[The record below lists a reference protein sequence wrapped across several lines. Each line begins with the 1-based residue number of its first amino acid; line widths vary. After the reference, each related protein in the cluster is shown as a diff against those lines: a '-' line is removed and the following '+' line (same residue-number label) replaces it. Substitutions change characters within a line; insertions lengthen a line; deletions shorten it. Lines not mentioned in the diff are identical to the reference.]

1 MPIMAAEVL
10 PHTMPFRIRFS
21 WGLPLSVLGFAALA
35 AAAGWL
41 LLTDYHG
48 HLALRCA
55 VHAVGG
61 ALLGVAGWRA
71 SERLTD
77 YVNLH
82 TSAFLR
88 LALPGAGATWAATEV
103 AGVFTELTAGG
114 GAWWAEAAAP
124 LLFFAVGV
132 VPLLAGIALLA
143 GFETLLAAQRGGGGA
158 LQAVRPI
165 AVHML
170 AAVLALSGVGY
181 VVVMVPDAPIRGAMA
196 LAPERVRASG
206 WTQRERGL
214 FTEVHAGWSCAVL
227 VVPIAGAAPSLDRA
241 ARSLITRLLAAQ
253 LAQRSGLCV
262 TDPTLVARALGAHDR
277 TSSQRAVR
285 KLADAVNARHLVQ
298 GEVRVDAE
306 RPAFHVALRMYT
318 RAHAQAPWDGG
329 GENVWGPLPYSDEL
343 PPEAAFARVA
353 REAAEG
359 LGLPLTAESEPP
371 ESEESEKLPGAI
383 GQLAGHGATALA
395 RARAL
400 QLLAAAHHASDLNG
414 EHLWER
420 SIVAL
425 SALPAA
431 HDAAR
436 VLRARAA
443 LHLQRRPYALQLLD
457 GVGGSEAAAVRA
469 LADGNLLDAE
479 RRRAELADVA
489 ALTLD
494 LELAALRARYAKD
507 KANSERRKFLLDSW
521 PGYAALLYVPLSPAE
536 AAAGDAHTVIAGQLA
551 ALGADAPPPRIESL
565 AARLG
570 VDLPGRGAGLALAA
584 DLERGRASFW
594 RSQASAW
601 RSERGFDRVAA
612 WDIPDALYAANRA
625 AVVLRLR
632 ALAAGPDSG
641 AALEEDL
648 RALGASFGGYG
659 GIQTARAVALRRL
672 GAGGGERAFL
682 MAERSRRLQ
691 TDVLAWEGGESDT
704 ERELRARLQT
714 EQPPQPD
721 EPPRPWRGAPAG
733 ESETGSS
740 ALVEALHFARMQSFA
755 QDDFEVLQRAI
766 QLYERAGQ
774 PDRVAQLMHLART
787 RFVGSPVRERFLL
800 QRAEAARDL
809 ATAVGLLQ
817 ERIREQPEQWA
828 AYPLLA
834 RAYLRAREPAMAQ
847 RALLNYP
854 AFNGAGGHGAVRH
867 AVESGALLL
876 AAGEGE
882 FARPLLEL
890 AAQAAQDGEPSP
902 RLEARM
908 ALAQLDGNWIEART
922 LALALHEQH
931 GAEHALAR
939 AGTLAFLLGEREA
952 GWRAF
957 YEASKRFESLAP
969 WSAAIDGHR
978 LEATKPDEVVAFAK
992 RWKSLSG
999 ERGRETRLKQ
1009 QFLFNVFL
1017 VDRPA
1022 ADWAV
1027 EALTDFAQERE
1038 DPAFAALV
1046 RGYTAFKRGQYP
1058 EVVGELEP
1066 LQQGARE
1073 PETLPWLA
1081 LALHKTGRGP
1091 DAEALVQAAGKQP
1104 ATAFYAALGLA
1115 YVAGAKGEH
1124 ERALGALW
1132 DAFLSAPGHLDTAV
1146 PAAYQVLEAC
1156 ERLLALSADDRYR
1169 QLLLDLARR
1178 QQRAWPVSWAFA
1190 FEARHATHPD
1200 DVERAL
1206 GAALY
1211 LDAESE
1217 RLRHIA
1223 PAQRQRALDRF
1234 SRANPFRRA

>member
-1 MPIMAAEVL
+1 MAAEVL

-35 AAAGWL
+35 AGAGYL

-48 HLALRCA
+48 HLLLRCA

-61 ALLGVAGWRA
+61 ALLGIAGWRA
-71 SERLTD
+71 SDRLTD

-82 TSAFLR
+82 TSPIFR
-88 LALPGAGATWAATEV
+88 LALPGAGATWLATEV
-103 AGVFTELTAGG
+103 AGVFAEFAVGS
-114 GAWWAEAAAP
+114 GAWWGEAAAP

-132 VPLLAGIALLA
+132 APLLAGIALLA
-143 GFETLLAAQRGGGGA
+143 GIETVLAAQRGGGGA

-170 AAVLALSGVGY
+170 TAGLVLAAVGY
-181 VVVMVPDAPIRGAMA
+181 VVVMLPDAPIRAAMA
-196 LAPERVRASG
+196 LAPERARASG
-206 WTQRERGL
+206 WTQRERSL
-214 FTEVHAGWSCAVL
+214 FTEVHAGWSCEIL
-227 VVPIAGAAPSLDRA
+227 VVPIAGGAPSLDRA
-241 ARSLITRLLAAQ
+241 ARSVITRLVAAQ

-262 TDPTLVARALGAHDR
+262 ADPTLVARALGAQDR
-277 TSSQRAVR
+277 SSAQRAVR
-285 KLADAVNARHLVQ
+285 MLADSLSARYLVQ
-298 GEVRVDAE
+298 GEVRMDAE
-306 RPAFHVALRMYT
+306 RPAFHVALRTYT
-318 RAHAQAPWDGG
+318 RTQVQAPWDGG
-329 GENVWGPLPYSDEL
+329 GETVWGPVPYSDEL
-343 PPEAAFARVA
+343 PPEAAFARIA
-353 REAAEG
+353 REAADG
-359 LGLPLTAESEPP
+359 LGIPLSGEDAEQPT
-371 ESEESEKLPGAI
+371 EESEKLPGAMS
-383 GQLAGHGATALA
+383 QLAGRGATPLG

-420 SIVAL
+420 SMVAL

-431 HDAAR
+431 HDQAR

-443 LHLQRRPYALQLLD
+443 LHLQRRPYSLQLLD
-457 GVGGSEAAAVRA
+457 GLGGSEAAAVRA
-469 LADGNLLDAE
+469 LADGNLLEAE
-479 RRRAELADVA
+479 RRRVELTDAA

-494 LELAALRARYAKD
+494 LELAALRARYGKH

-521 PGYAALLYVPLSPAE
+521 PGYAALLYVPLSPAD
-536 AAAGDAHTVIAGQLA
+536 AAAGDAHAVIARQLA
-551 ALGADAPPPRIESL
+551 ALGADAAPPRIESL
-565 AARLG
+565 AARFG
-570 VDLPGRGAGLALAA
+570 IELPGRGAGLALAA
-584 DLERGRASFW
+584 DLERGRASLW
-594 RSQASAW
+594 RTQAGAW
-601 RSERGFDRVAA
+601 RAERGFDRVAA
-612 WDIPDALYAANRA
+612 WDVPDALYAANRA
-625 AVVLRLR
+625 AVVLRMR
-632 ALAAGPDSG
+632 ALAAAPDSG
-641 AALEEDL
+641 EALLDDL
-648 RALGASFGGYG
+648 RTLAASFGGYA
-659 GIQTARAVALRRL
+659 GIQTARAVALHRL
-672 GAGGGERAFL
+672 GAGDGERAFL

-704 ERELRARLQT
+704 ERELRVRLHT

-721 EPPRPWRGAPAG
+721 EPPRPWRGAPAADT
-733 ESETGSS
+733 EAGSS
-740 ALVEALHFARMQSFA
+740 ALVEALHFARMQSYA

-774 PDRVAQLMHLART
+774 PDRVAQLMQLART
-787 RFVGSPVRERFLL
+787 RFVGNPVREHFLL

-809 ATAVGLLQ
+809 ATAVALLL
-817 ERIREQPEQWA
+817 ERIREQPGQWA

-847 RALLNYP
+847 RALLSYP
-854 AFNGAGGHGAVRH
+854 PFNGGGGRGAVRQ
-867 AVESGALLL
+867 AVESGGLLL

-890 AAQAAQDGEPSP
+890 AAQAAEDGEPSP

-908 ALAQLDGNWIEART
+908 GLAQVDGNWAEVRT

-957 YEASKRFESLAP
+957 YEASKRFENLAP
-969 WSAAIDGHR
+969 WSAAVDGHR

-999 ERGRETRLKQ
+999 ERARETRLKQ
-1009 QFLFNVFL
+1009 QFLFNTLL

-1066 LQQGARE
+1066 LQQGGQE

-1081 LALHKTGRGP
+1081 LALYKTGRGA
-1091 DAEALVQAAGKQP
+1091 DAEGLVQAADKQA
-1104 ATAFYAALGLA
+1104 ATVFYATLGAA

-1132 DAFLSAPGHLDTAV
+1132 DAFLSAPGHLDSAV

-1169 QLLLDLARR
+1169 QLVLDLARR

-1190 FEARHATHPD
+1190 FEVRHATHPD
-1200 DVERAL
+1200 DIERAL

-1211 LDAESE
+1211 LDPESE
-1217 RLRHIA
+1217 RLRHIS
-1223 PAQRQRALDRF
+1223 PAQRQRAVERF